1 VKYGPFAQDMG
12 LFEKEKVFSNN
23 YRPKDE
29 KLKCIETTG
38 IRKAMKEV
46 LAKPRKAHRL
56 GVTFFASNLCID
68 FSSQIMN
75 KVP

>member
-29 KLKCIETTG
+29 KCL
-38 IRKAMKEV
+38 M
-46 LAKPRKAHRL
+46 AK
-56 GVTFFASNLCID
+56 
-68 FSSQIMN
+68 
-75 KVP
+75 